1 MNNLN
6 VQLNNEINLI
16 QDKNISQDFNTNTNT
31 ITNTNTNA
39 ITNTEIIPIFKN
51 DLINKEKYKKIKNEL
66 ELKEF
71 DKINKESTMILN
83 NLKPDFFVTS
93 VPSNPYVLFLWLVVI
108 LIIIFL
114 IIEYINKDKFI
125 NNN

>member
-31 ITNTNTNA
+31 NTITNTNAN
-39 ITNTEIIPIFKN
+39 TNTEIIPIFKN

>member
-31 ITNTNTNA
+31 NTITNTNTN
-39 ITNTEIIPIFKN
+39 TNTEIIPIFKN

>member
-31 ITNTNTNA
+31 NTVTNTNA